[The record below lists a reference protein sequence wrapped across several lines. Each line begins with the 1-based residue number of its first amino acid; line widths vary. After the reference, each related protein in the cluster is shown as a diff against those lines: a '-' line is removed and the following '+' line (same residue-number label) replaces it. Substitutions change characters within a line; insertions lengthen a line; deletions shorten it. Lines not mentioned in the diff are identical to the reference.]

1 MCPRLQRLGS
11 ACTACQA
18 QPREKCAAVGSCPR
32 GRDDPGFPGTKSLT
46 PTVAPVPDSARCR
59 SHVGMC
65 VCVPTDQTRVG
76 LRWPSMAAHVLLG
89 PGSGPHSI
97 TLTPS
102 HPRHHTH
109 TSHTHHHTLSHSHH
123 THHHTHT
130 ITHTVSLT
138 PSYSHYTQHHTCTIT
153 YTASLSHHHTHTITG
168 TSLHTK
174 PLAPNGHLNTLRPLL
189 SAHTPQK
196 GSLWIECLKLPA
208 SSGPS
213 RKSVE

>member
-1 MCPRLQRLGS
+1 MAQHGCPCL
-11 ACTACQA
+11 
-18 QPREKCAAVGSCPR
+18 VGPW
-32 GRDDPGFPGTKSLT
+32 LW
-46 PTVAPVPDSARCR
+46 PT
-59 SHVGMC
+59 
-65 VCVPTDQTRVG
+65 Q
-76 LRWPSMAAHVLLG
+76 
-89 PGSGPHSI
+89 
-97 TLTPS
+97 
-102 HPRHHTH
+102 
-109 TSHTHHHTLSHSHH
+109 
-123 THHHTHT
+123 HHTHT
-130 ITHTVSLT
+130 ITHHHTHNITPMPSHSHITHTPSHT

-153 YTASLSHHHTHTITG
+153 YTASHSHHHTHTITHSFTHTITQHHTHHHTHTVTG